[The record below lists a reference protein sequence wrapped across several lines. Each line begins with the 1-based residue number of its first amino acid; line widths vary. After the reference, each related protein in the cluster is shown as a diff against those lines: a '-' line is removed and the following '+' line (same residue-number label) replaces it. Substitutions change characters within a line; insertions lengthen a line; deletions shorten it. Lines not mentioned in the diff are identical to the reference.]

1 MSRRSVTAAE
11 PQPTQSIEIGSL
23 RPRPAAILEKAI
35 PCRQPRRCG
44 YGARR
49 DRTRLPAIVLHA
61 LSQSAL
67 TAACWMVFAVAWR
80 RWSARQRDIWIK
92 LPKDELAH
100 FEVSRWAQRRALET
114 LARDGLIALRS
125 DGPGQSVQLAL
136 HPKLRVAL
144 PARTGRRP

>member
-1 MSRRSVTAAE
+1 
-11 PQPTQSIEIGSL
+11 
-23 RPRPAAILEKAI
+23 
-35 PCRQPRRCG
+35 
-44 YGARR
+44 
-49 DRTRLPAIVLHA
+49 
-61 LSQSAL
+61 
-67 TAACWMVFAVAWR
+67 MVFAVAWR